1 MNETQIGEFDY
12 SILDKDTADFLK
24 EKERNMSEIVG
35 NAYTL
40 LGKELKEA
48 QVKLAGKNQYDGIFE
63 RWFTSKG
70 YKKQTVYNLINRY
83 ELVQS
88 LDEQTRVKIE
98 ELPLTLTY
106 EMSKP
111 SAKEE
116 VNQAVFDGDIRTHKE
131 YKEMERKLKQAQQA
145 KQQAEAQAEQAK
157 KSEEIALKKLE
168 EAESKEPEI
177 IERTKEVV
185 PDHIKDELEATKRQ
199 LEFVN
204 RQLNELKKEQID
216 TDDFNEDEAE
226 RERKK
231 LEWEAEKNVLEFK
244 IKVDRFLKEVAI
256 TAFMKG
262 AIATSSKSTK
272 DKLYQSVEELKEI
285 TSQMKIAIRG
295 RIQV

>member
-1 MNETQIGEFDY
+1 MARRYIKVYEEFGDGKHESIHVLGVSALYEIATLPPEEREKAHTLSSGETKKVDEMTVRELQEV
-12 SILDKDTADFLK
+12 KRQLK
-24 EKERNMSEIVG
+24 EKD
-35 NAYTL
+35 L
-40 LGKELKEA
+40 QLK
-48 QVKLAGKNQYDGIFE
+48 
-63 RWFTSKG
+63 
-70 YKKQTVYNLINRY
+70 
-83 ELVQS
+83 
-88 LDEQTRVKIE
+88 
-98 ELPLTLTY
+98 
-106 EMSKP
+106 
-111 SAKEE
+111 
-116 VNQAVFDGDIRTHKE
+116 
-131 YKEMERKLKQAQQA
+131 
-145 KQQAEAQAEQAK
+145 QAK

-272 DKLYQSVEELKEI
+272 DKLYQSVEELKEF
-285 TSQMKIAIRG
+285 TSQMEIALRG